1 MLYIQFTSVAEN
13 AARWRTVS
21 PDPWLKSSKRPL
33 DVSLMTI
40 TMGVKGKLDK
50 IGRMHCL

>member
-21 PDPWLKSSKRPL
+21 PDSLVERYEKAL

-40 TMGVKGKLDK
+40 TIGVKGKLDK
-50 IGRMHCL
+50 IG